1 MNIDLT
7 GKTAIVTGASGG
19 IGQAIC
25 KKYIEA
31 GANVAVV
38 DIREQEGES
47 FAEELKS
54 RGGRAAFFKGD
65 VSSKDSME
73 LMCASAI
80 ETFGRIDILVNNAGR
95 NVGKEGRKKIHEF
108 SEEDWKSI
116 IDIDLGGVFFCSR
129 PVIRHMIENGGGKI
143 LNIGSVVG
151 QVPFRNQC
159 AFAAAKAGVI
169 HLTKVMAIE
178 LAEYNILVNCVCPGS
193 TMVPSLKKLWF
204 EDKEAAEKQL
214 SHIPLHRVADP
225 EEMAGAVVFATSD
238 EASYMTGNI
247 ITIDGGWISGYARD
261 F

>member
-1 MNIDLT
+1 MKIDLA
-7 GKTAIVTGASGG
+7 GRTAVVTGASGG

-25 KKYIEA
+25 RKYIGA

-38 DIREQEGES
+38 DIREREGEN
-47 FAEELKS
+47 FVKELQKM
-54 RGGRAAFFKGD
+54 GGNAVFIKGD

-73 LMCASAI
+73 QMCAAVFKA
-80 ETFGRIDILVNNAGR
+80 FGSIDILVNNAGK
-95 NVGKEGRKKIHEF
+95 NVSHEGRKKIHEF
-108 SEEDWKSI
+108 SEDDWKSI
-116 IDIDLGGVFFCSR
+116 IEIDLGGVFFCSR
-129 PVIRHMIENGGGKI
+129 PVIRHMVENGGGKI

-178 LAEYNILVNCVCPGS
+178 LAEYGILVNCVCPGS

-204 EDKEAAEKQL
+204 EDEKAAERQL

-225 EEMAGAVVFATSD
+225 EEMAGAVIFATSD